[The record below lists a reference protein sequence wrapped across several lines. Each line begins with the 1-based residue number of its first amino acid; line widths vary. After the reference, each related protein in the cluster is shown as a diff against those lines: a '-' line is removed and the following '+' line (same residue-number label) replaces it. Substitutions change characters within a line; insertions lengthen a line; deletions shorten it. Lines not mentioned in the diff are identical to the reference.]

1 MDDKLIFPNT
11 ILLGVQKAATT
22 SLQRWLAQ
30 HPDVCAPDVLKDYP
44 YFYNDSIYQKGP
56 DHISRIYRKDYHGE
70 SVILQGFVS
79 YIFDEKSLQR
89 IKRDCPG
96 AKFLLVLRNPVE
108 RAISAYYFTRQRGLE
123 ERSLEQAFE
132 DEDRILKEGNQQEKL
147 ELTYKLRGLYYQQ
160 IQVFLK
166 YFDMDQLC
174 ILFFEEIK
182 NRTNEQLKK
191 VFNFLDI
198 DPDFQPNLVVENKTK
213 VPKNGKILGWIYRD
227 TKVKKFLIEN
237 IVDKLFPVDL
247 KIKIKWAIVDKLVQ
261 KDGPTIK
268 KDIPEDLRKDL
279 YSYYESDVEQLE
291 QFLQV
296 DLSSYK
302 YNQGDDQPEKQTVL
316 SND

>member
-1 MDDKLIFPNT
+1 MNDKLIFPNT

-44 YFYNDSIYQKGP
+44 YFYNDSIYEKGP
-56 DHISRIYRKDYHGE
+56 EHISRIYRKSFHGE

-89 IKRDCPG
+89 IKKDCPD

-123 ERSLEQAFE
+123 ERSLEQAFA
-132 DEDRILKEGNQQEKL
+132 DEDRILKEGTEQEKL
-147 ELTYKLRGLYYQQ
+147 ELTYKLRGLYYKQ

-166 YFDMDQLC
+166 YFDMGQLC
-174 ILFFEEIK
+174 ISFFEHIK
-182 NRTNEQLKK
+182 EDPNKELKK
-191 VFNFLDI
+191 VFNFLEI
-198 DPDFQPNLVVENKTK
+198 DPDFQPDLVVENKTK
-213 VPKNGKILGWIYRD
+213 VPKNGRILGWIYRD
-227 TKVKKFLIEN
+227 TKLKKFLIEN

-268 KDIPEDLRKDL
+268 KDIPEELRKEL
-279 YSYYESDVEQLE
+279 YEYYARDVQNLE
-291 QFLQV
+291 HLLGT
-296 DLSSYK
+296 DLSHYK
-302 YNQGDDQPEKQTVL
+302 YHPVKESPQKKELENHG
-316 SND
+316 